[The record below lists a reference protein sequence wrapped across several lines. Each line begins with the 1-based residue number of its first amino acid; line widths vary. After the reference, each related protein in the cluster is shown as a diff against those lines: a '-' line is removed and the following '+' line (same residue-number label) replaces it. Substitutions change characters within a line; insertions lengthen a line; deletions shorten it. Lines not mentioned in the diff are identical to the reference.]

1 MRLAGLDIA
10 RFIAFAGM
18 VLVNFRI
25 AAQISD
31 STDWPNQIT
40 NLLEGRAAA
49 LFVVLAGIGISL
61 AKPSKA
67 LLAKRGL
74 FLFAIGLMNQ
84 TIFQA
89 DILHYYGIYF
99 LCIIPLL
106 NLSQRGF
113 LIAAISI
120 LLISFLMLIGLN
132 YESGWNWD
140 TLQYTGFW
148 TPTGFIRNLLYNGW
162 HPVFPW
168 ICFMI
173 FGLYLGRLKLANQT
187 TQIKLLIWGSIAAI
201 LTINLSIFL
210 GTAPELAEVFGLSPI
225 PPGPLYILAGSATST
240 AMIGTTLL
248 ITPWLANPGRQSL
261 TLYVAHILFGMGT
274 LHALGKLDGS
284 LSATEIFTISTGFIA
299 ITSLYAVIWSRITK
313 RGPLETLMRLIT
325 QGKNS

>member
-132 YESGWNWD
+132 YESAG
-140 TLQYTGFW
+140 TG
-148 TPTGFIRNLLYNGW
+148 TPCNIPVSGPRQVLSETCFTTAGIRFF
-162 HPVFPW
+162 H
-168 ICFMI
+168 
-173 FGLYLGRLKLANQT
+173 
-187 TQIKLLIWGSIAAI
+187 
-201 LTINLSIFL
+201 
-210 GTAPELAEVFGLSPI
+210 
-225 PPGPLYILAGSATST
+225 GSAS
-240 AMIGTTLL
+240 
-248 ITPWLANPGRQSL
+248 
-261 TLYVAHILFGMGT
+261 
-274 LHALGKLDGS
+274 
-284 LSATEIFTISTGFIA
+284 
-299 ITSLYAVIWSRITK
+299 
-313 RGPLETLMRLIT
+313 
-325 QGKNS
+325 